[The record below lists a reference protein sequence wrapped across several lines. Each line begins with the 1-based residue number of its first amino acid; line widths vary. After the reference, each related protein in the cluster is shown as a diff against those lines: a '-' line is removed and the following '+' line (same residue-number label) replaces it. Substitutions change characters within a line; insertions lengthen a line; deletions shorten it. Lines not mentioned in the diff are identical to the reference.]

1 MYDEK
6 EIKISEILKLSYLE
20 LINILDTRYYLKSIY
35 KNRKLIEHI
44 NALCMQFE
52 NKNINIEK
60 VFTNKEKINLKIL
73 LYTNETDNLQLIK
86 QILISKIKTNV

>member
-1 MYDEK
+1 MVK
-6 EIKISEILKLSYLE
+6 EIKISEILKLSYFE
-20 LINILDTRYYLKSIY
+20 LVKDTRYYLKSSIY

-44 NALCMQFE
+44 NALCIQFE

-60 VFTNKEKINLKIL
+60 IFTNKEKINLKIL

>member
-1 MYDEK
+1 MVK
-6 EIKISEILKLSYLE
+6 EIKISEILKLSYFE
-20 LINILDTRYYLKSIY
+20 LATILDTRYYFKSSIY

-44 NALCMQFE
+44 NALCIQFE

-60 VFTNKEKINLKIL
+60 IFTNKEKINLKIL